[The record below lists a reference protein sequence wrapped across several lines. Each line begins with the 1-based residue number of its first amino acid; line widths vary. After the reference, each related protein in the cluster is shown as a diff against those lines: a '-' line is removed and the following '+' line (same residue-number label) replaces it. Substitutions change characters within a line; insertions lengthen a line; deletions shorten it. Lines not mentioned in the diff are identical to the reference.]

1 MSHPLHNIRC
11 VGYNMAASAICN
23 TGAYPM
29 IQEMINGSVAVLTNP
44 SVQTFE
50 RHERDN
56 LGWALIYA
64 AIASVINGILLLIET
79 TITQQ
84 SNPIFTIL
92 GGVFGT
98 IIGSLVGWGFIY
110 LLGRAFGGTG
120 SFGELAW
127 GISLFSSPLSV
138 AQFIVSYIPFVDWIL
153 SLALVIYGIYLN
165 YLAIQSGMNLPS
177 QQALF
182 ISIILPVIVLLFL
195 CFTIGIAVLAIL
207 AGGFAP

>member
-1 MSHPLHNIRC
+1 
-11 VGYNMAASAICN
+11 MAASAVCN
-23 TGAYPM
+23 TGACPM
-29 IQEMINGSVAVLTNP
+29 IQEMVNGSIAVLTNP

-64 AIASVINGILLLIET
+64 AIASVINGILLLIGT

-110 LLGRAFGGTG
+110 LLGQAFGGTG

-177 QQALF
+177 QKALY
-182 ISIILPVIVLLFL
+182 ISIILLVILLLFW
-195 CFTIGIAVLAIL
+195 CFTIGITVLAIL

>member
-1 MSHPLHNIRC
+1 
-11 VGYNMAASAICN
+11 
-23 TGAYPM
+23 M

-64 AIASVINGILLLIET
+64 AIASVINGIISAITSPFQMGELRAQLEAQGLSPDMIET
-79 TITQQ
+79 TIAQQ
-84 SNPIFTIL
+84 SNPIFVVF

-98 IIGSLVGWGFIY
+98 IIGSLVIWGVIY

-138 AQFIVSYIPFVDWIL
+138 AQFIVSSIPFVDWIL

-177 QQALF
+177 QKALY
-182 ISIILPVIVLLFL
+182 ISIILLVIGLFFW
-195 CFTIGIAVLAIL
+195 CIAIGLAALAIF

>member
-1 MSHPLHNIRC
+1 
-11 VGYNMAASAICN
+11 
-23 TGAYPM
+23 M

-64 AIASVINGILLLIET
+64 AIASVINGIISAITSPFQIGELRAQLEAQGLPPDVIET
-79 TITQQ
+79 TIAQQ
-84 SNPIFTIL
+84 SNPIFTVF
-92 GGVFGT
+92 GGIFGT
-98 IIGSLVGWGFIY
+98 IISSLVIWGFIY

-138 AQFIVSYIPFVDWIL
+138 AQFIVSSIPLVGWIL

-177 QQALF
+177 QKALY
-182 ISIILPVIVLLFL
+182 ISIILLVIGLFFW
-195 CFTIGIAVLAIL
+195 CIAIGLAATLAIF

>member
-1 MSHPLHNIRC
+1 
-11 VGYNMAASAICN
+11 MAASAVCN
-23 TGAYPM
+23 TGACPM
-29 IQEMINGSVAVLTNP
+29 IQEMVNGSIAVLTNP

-64 AIASVINGILLLIET
+64 AIASVINGILLLIGT

-138 AQFIVSYIPFVDWIL
+138 AQFIVSYIPFVGWIL

-177 QQALF
+177 QKALY
-182 ISIILPVIVLLFL
+182 ISIILLVILLLFW
-195 CFTIGIAVLAIL
+195 CFTIGITVLAIL

>member
-1 MSHPLHNIRC
+1 
-11 VGYNMAASAICN
+11 
-23 TGAYPM
+23 M

-64 AIASVINGILLLIET
+64 AIASVINGIISAITSPFRMGELRAQLEAQGLSPDAIET
-79 TITQQ
+79 AIAQQ
-84 SNPIFTIL
+84 SNPIFVVF

-98 IIGSLVGWGFIY
+98 IIGSLVIWGFIY

-138 AQFIVSYIPFVDWIL
+138 AQFIVSSIPLLGWIL
-153 SLALVIYGIYLN
+153 SLALFIYGIYLN

-177 QQALF
+177 QKALY
-182 ISIILPVIVLLFL
+182 ISIILLVIGLFFW
-195 CFTIGIAVLAIL
+195 CIAIGLAATLAIF

>member
-1 MSHPLHNIRC
+1 
-11 VGYNMAASAICN
+11 
-23 TGAYPM
+23 M
-29 IQEMINGSVAVLTNP
+29 IQEMVNGSIAVLTNP

-64 AIASVINGILLLIET
+64 AIASVINGILLLIGT

-84 SNPIFTIL
+84 SNPNLYFTIL

-177 QQALF
+177 QEALY
-182 ISIILPVIVLLFL
+182 ISIILLVILLLFWS
-195 CFTIGIAVLAIL
+195 FTIGITVVLAIL

>member
-1 MSHPLHNIRC
+1 
-11 VGYNMAASAICN
+11 
-23 TGAYPM
+23 M
-29 IQEMINGSVAVLTNP
+29 IQEMVNGSIAVLTNP

-64 AIASVINGILLLIET
+64 AIASVINGILLLIGT

-84 SNPIFTIL
+84 SNPNLYFTIL

-138 AQFIVSYIPFVDWIL
+138 AQFIVSYIPFVGWIL

-177 QQALF
+177 QKALY
-182 ISIILPVIVLLFL
+182 ISIILLVIGLFFW
-195 CFTIGIAVLAIL
+195 CIAIGLAATLAIF

>member
-1 MSHPLHNIRC
+1 M
-11 VGYNMAASAICN
+11 V
-23 TGAYPM
+23 
-29 IQEMINGSVAVLTNP
+29 QEMVNGSIAVLTNP

-64 AIASVINGILLLIET
+64 AIASVISGILLLIGT

-138 AQFIVSYIPFVDWIL
+138 AQLIVSYIPFVGWIL

-177 QQALF
+177 QKALY
-182 ISIILPVIVLLFL
+182 ISIILLVIGLSFL
-195 CFTIGIAVLAIL
+195 YFAIAIGIADFAIP

>member
-1 MSHPLHNIRC
+1 
-11 VGYNMAASAICN
+11 
-23 TGAYPM
+23 M
-29 IQEMINGSVAVLTNP
+29 IQEMVNGSIAVLTNP

-64 AIASVINGILLLIET
+64 AIASVINGILLLIGT

-98 IIGSLVGWGFIY
+98 IIGSLVDWGFIY

-138 AQFIVSYIPFVDWIL
+138 AQFIVSYIPFVGWIL

-177 QQALF
+177 QKALY
-182 ISIILPVIVLLFL
+182 ISIILLVILLLFR
-195 CFTIGIAVLAIL
+195 CFTIGIL

>member
-1 MSHPLHNIRC
+1 
-11 VGYNMAASAICN
+11 
-23 TGAYPM
+23 M
-29 IQEMINGSVAVLTNP
+29 IQEMVNGSIAVLTNP

-64 AIASVINGILLLIET
+64 AIASVINGILLLIGT

-138 AQFIVSYIPFVDWIL
+138 AQFIVSYIPFVGWIL

-177 QQALF
+177 QKALY
-182 ISIILPVIVLLFL
+182 ISIILLVILLLFW

>member
-1 MSHPLHNIRC
+1 
-11 VGYNMAASAICN
+11 
-23 TGAYPM
+23 M
-29 IQEMINGSVAVLTNP
+29 IQEMVNGSIAVLTNP

-64 AIASVINGILLLIET
+64 AIASVINGILLLIGT

-110 LLGRAFGGTG
+110 LLGQAFGGTG

-138 AQFIVSYIPFVDWIL
+138 AQFIVSYIPFVGWIL

-177 QQALF
+177 QEALY
-182 ISIILPVIVLLFL
+182 ISIILLVILLLFW
-195 CFTIGIAVLAIL
+195 CFTIGITVLAIL

>member
-1 MSHPLHNIRC
+1 
-11 VGYNMAASAICN
+11 
-23 TGAYPM
+23 M
-29 IQEMINGSVAVLTNP
+29 IQEMVNGSIAVLTNP

-84 SNPIFTIL
+84 SNPIFTIRGGVFGTIIGSLVGIYLLESNPIFTIL

-177 QQALF
+177 QEALY
-182 ISIILPVIVLLFL
+182 ISIILLVILLLFWS
-195 CFTIGIAVLAIL
+195 FTIGITVVLAIL

>member
-1 MSHPLHNIRC
+1 
-11 VGYNMAASAICN
+11 MAASAVCN
-23 TGAYPM
+23 TGACPM
-29 IQEMINGSVAVLTNP
+29 IQEMVNGSIAVLTNP

-64 AIASVINGILLLIET
+64 AIASVINGILLLIGT

-110 LLGRAFGGTG
+110 LLGQAFGGTG

-138 AQFIVSYIPFVDWIL
+138 AQFIVSYIPFVGWIL

-177 QQALF
+177 QKALY
-182 ISIILPVIVLLFL
+182 ISIILLVILLLFW
-195 CFTIGIAVLAIL
+195 CFTIGITVLAIL

>member
-1 MSHPLHNIRC
+1 
-11 VGYNMAASAICN
+11 MAVSAVCN
-23 TGAYPM
+23 TGACPM
-29 IQEMINGSVAVLTNP
+29 IQEMVNGSIAVLTNP

-64 AIASVINGILLLIET
+64 AIASVINGILLLIGT

-84 SNPIFTIL
+84 SNPIFIIL

-138 AQFIVSYIPFVDWIL
+138 AQFIVSYIPFVGWIL

-177 QQALF
+177 QKALY
-182 ISIILPVIVLLFL
+182 ISIILLVILLLFW

>member
-1 MSHPLHNIRC
+1 
-11 VGYNMAASAICN
+11 
-23 TGAYPM
+23 M

-64 AIASVINGILLLIET
+64 AIASVINGIISAITSPFQIGELRAQLEAQGLPPDVIET
-79 TITQQ
+79 TIAQQ
-84 SNPIFTIL
+84 SNPIFTVF
-92 GGVFGT
+92 GGIFGT
-98 IIGSLVGWGFIY
+98 IIGSLVIWGFIY

-138 AQFIVSYIPFVDWIL
+138 AQFIVSSIPFVGWIL

-177 QQALF
+177 QKALY
-182 ISIILPVIVLLFL
+182 ISIILLVIGLFFW
-195 CFTIGIAVLAIL
+195 CIAIGLAATLAIFV
-207 AGGFAP
+207 GGFAP

>member
-1 MSHPLHNIRC
+1 
-11 VGYNMAASAICN
+11 MAVSAVCN
-23 TGAYPM
+23 TGACPM
-29 IQEMINGSVAVLTNP
+29 IQEMVNGSIAVLTNP

-64 AIASVINGILLLIET
+64 AIASVINGILLLIGT

-138 AQFIVSYIPFVDWIL
+138 AQFIVSYIPFVGWIL

-177 QQALF
+177 QKALY
-182 ISIILPVIVLLFL
+182 ISIILLVILLLFW

>member
-1 MSHPLHNIRC
+1 
-11 VGYNMAASAICN
+11 
-23 TGAYPM
+23 M

-98 IIGSLVGWGFIY
+98 IIGSLVIWGFIY

-138 AQFIVSYIPFVDWIL
+138 AQFIVSSIPLVGWIL

-177 QQALF
+177 QKALY
-182 ISIILPVIVLLFL
+182 ISIILLVIGLLFW
-195 CFTIGIAVLAIL
+195 CFTIGIAALAIL
-207 AGGFAP
+207 VGGFAP

>member
-1 MSHPLHNIRC
+1 
-11 VGYNMAASAICN
+11 MAASAVCN
-23 TGAYPM
+23 TGACPM
-29 IQEMINGSVAVLTNP
+29 IQEMVNGSIAVLTNP

-138 AQFIVSYIPFVDWIL
+138 AQFIVSYIPFVGWIL

-177 QQALF
+177 QKALY
-182 ISIILPVIVLLFL
+182 ISIILLVILLLFW
-195 CFTIGIAVLAIL
+195 CFTIGITVLAIL

>member
-1 MSHPLHNIRC
+1 
-11 VGYNMAASAICN
+11 
-23 TGAYPM
+23 M
-29 IQEMINGSVAVLTNP
+29 IQEMVNGSIAVLTNP

-64 AIASVINGILLLIET
+64 AIASVINGILLLIGT

-138 AQFIVSYIPFVDWIL
+138 AQFIVSYIPFVGWIL